1 MRFKANLEV
10 IKKSIESFVEDNK
23 PRSRKQQDGENIQKL
38 LEGYEVI
45 NCVNNYKAG
54 YLMILWYYCYRKN

>member
-10 IKKSIESFVEDNK
+10 IKKSIESFVEVNK

-45 NCVNNYKAG
+45 KCANNYKVR
-54 YLMILWYYCYRKN
+54 YLIILWYYCYRRN